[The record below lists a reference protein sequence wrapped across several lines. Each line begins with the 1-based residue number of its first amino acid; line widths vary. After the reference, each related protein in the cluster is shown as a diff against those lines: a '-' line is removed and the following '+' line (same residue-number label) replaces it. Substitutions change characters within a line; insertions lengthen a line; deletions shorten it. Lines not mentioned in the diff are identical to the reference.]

1 MAAGVVGSGSGT
13 AGGSIRQCKVR
24 QRERGSVGQRKLGRQ
39 PELGWQWE
47 LGRQGEGGAV
57 GEREEGKAVVG
68 VYIVLCNIYCVVLP
82 CVITLTLPVCVH
94 EIA

>member
-1 MAAGVVGSGSGT
+1 MFGHWTTRQQEGALDRARLGS
-13 AGGSIRQCKVR
+13 
-24 QRERGSVGQRKLGRQ
+24 GSVGQQKLGRQ

-68 VYIVLCNIYCVVLP
+68 VYIVLCYIYCVVLP

>member
-1 MAAGVVGSGSGT
+1 M
-13 AGGSIRQCKVR
+13 
-24 QRERGSVGQRKLGRQ
+24 GQRKLGRQ